1 MRSPSGTWLCADD
14 LARRRLLDMERHLKP
29 ARTAFFGL
37 LAVALAVV
45 GPWIGWWP
53 LASLVSCA
61 AGFVLAD
68 RATARSAR
76 PEYWM
81 AGAWAFSQLVLGAT
95 IVASGG
101 ATSALLPWMAIGVTT
116 LSARFATRGLVLGVL
131 WTTLITVAAA
141 LGRNAH
147 AVADDPT
154 ALVMALATIFSVA
167 LLTTALMR
175 SELLHRT
182 EAAVDTLTGLF
193 NRHALERR
201 APELVEQAQ
210 LTGAPIAVIVG
221 DVDHFKRI
229 NDEHGHA
236 AGDDVL
242 RAVAEVL
249 NETVRSFDLV
259 YRYGGEEFVVLLP
272 GTDVDDAVA
281 VAERLRAAVADARP
295 AGLEL
300 TMSFGV
306 ASSGRAGVEFDRL
319 FRAADDLLYE
329 AKVNGRNRVA
339 AKPALVA
346 AA

>member
-29 ARTAFFGL
+29 ARTAFFAL

-61 AGFVLAD
+61 GGFVLAD
-68 RATARSAR
+68 RAIARSPR

-81 AGAWAFSQLVLGAT
+81 AGAWAFSQLVLGLT

-131 WTTLITVAAA
+131 WTTLVTVAAA
-141 LGRNAH
+141 LGRNGH
-147 AVADDPT
+147 AVAEDPT
-154 ALVMALATIFSVA
+154 ALVTALATIYSVA

-182 EAAVDTLTGLF
+182 EAAVDPVTGLF
-193 NRHALERR
+193 NRHALQRR

-210 LTGAPIAVIVG
+210 LTGAPIALVVG
-221 DVDHFKRI
+221 DIDHFKRI

-249 NETVRSFDLV
+249 SETVRSFDLV

-272 GTDVDDAVA
+272 GTDADDAAV
-281 VAERLRAAVADARP
+281 VAERLRAAVEETRP
-295 AGLEL
+295 AGIDVS
-300 TMSFGV
+300 MSFGV
-306 ASSGRAGVEFDRL
+306 ASSSRAGVEFDRL
-319 FRAADDLLYE
+319 FAAADELLYD
-329 AKVNGRNRVA
+329 AKVGGRNRVVA
-339 AKPALVA
+339 DIVLPA